1 MTLEVKKLYIDSRY
15 RTADSSSDNDFKIQL
30 GRNIVLPDNC
40 QMHIEHCVV
49 PHSWYNIET
58 GINDTMYYSITE
70 SGATTYHTITI
81 PSTNYSGTT
90 LVTALNTLLG
100 SWTYFGVSLNVNTNS
115 ISITIQAGKTFKI
128 LTDAEL
134 ATQLNGAWTGPSYN
148 PSQPNSCNDIIT
160 NRTPYTNTNSTP
172 WTSGMLNLQ
181 GFRAVYISSSTIT
194 NYNVLG
200 PRGETNIIK
209 KVLTSSDFGYSII
222 DEVVSDH
229 DYLDC
234 SRLTLNTLEFQVKDC
249 KGNLIPFHDS
259 PISFCVVFTIK
270 P

>member
-1 MTLEVKKLYIDSRY
+1 MALEIKKLYIDSRY
-15 RTADSSSDNDFKIQL
+15 RTPDSNSDSDFKIQL
-30 GRNIVLPDNC
+30 GRNIVLPERC
-40 QMHIEHCVV
+40 QMHIEQAVI

-58 GINDTMYYSITE
+58 GINDTMYYTTTL
-70 SGATTYHTITI
+70 SGVTTCHTITI

-90 LVTALNTLLG
+90 LVTALQSLLN
-100 SWTYFGVSLNVNTNS
+100 SSYFTVTLNVNTNS
-115 ISITIQAGKTFKI
+115 ITISITSGNSFKI

-134 ATQLNGAWTGPSYN
+134 ATQLNGTWTGPSYN

-160 NRTPYTNTNSTP
+160 NRTPYTNTHSSP

-181 GFRAVYISSSTIT
+181 GFRAVYISSSTLT

-200 PRGETNIIK
+200 PRNENNIIK

-222 DEVVSDH
+222 DEIVSDH

-234 SRLTLNTLEFQVKDC
+234 SRMTVTSIDFQVKDC

-259 PISFCVVFTIK
+259 PVSFCIVFSVK
-270 P
+270 